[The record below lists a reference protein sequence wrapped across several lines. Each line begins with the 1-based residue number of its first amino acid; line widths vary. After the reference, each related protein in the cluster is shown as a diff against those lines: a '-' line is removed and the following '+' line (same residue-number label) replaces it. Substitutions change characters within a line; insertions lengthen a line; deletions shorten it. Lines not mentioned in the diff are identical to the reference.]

1 MGAPEEEWLL
11 FNEYRFYVWDHK
23 NVLGI
28 DRRRESS
35 FPPEEQGDL
44 PASCAVCINAG

>member
-28 DRRRESS
+28 DIGGYTILPMYLI
-35 FPPEEQGDL
+35 PPL
-44 PASCAVCINAG
+44 YTYKWLKL